1 MPAQNSTWNMT
12 LFFFKDFILSKVI
25 RLYFFLSLLHEVG
38 KMLDKPLLNQEKIPD
53 AVNNFS

>member
-1 MPAQNSTWNMT
+1 MT